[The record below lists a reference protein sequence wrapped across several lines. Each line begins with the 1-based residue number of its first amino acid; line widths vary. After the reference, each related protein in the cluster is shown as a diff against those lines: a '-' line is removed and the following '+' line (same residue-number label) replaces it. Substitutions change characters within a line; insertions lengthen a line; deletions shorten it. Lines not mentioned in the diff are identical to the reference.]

1 MVGTKLKLVCD
12 SPMEEKK
19 KERKKKRRGYVY
31 SVLEFTRSLAWCF
44 DGGPHELLV
53 R

>member
-19 KERKKKRRGYVY
+19 KREKGTFIRF
-31 SVLEFTRSLAWCF
+31 SNSQEA
-44 DGGPHELLV
+44 
-53 R
+53 

>member
-12 SPMEEKK
+12 SPMDRGKE
-19 KERKKKRRGYVY
+19 ERKKRGTLIY